1 MKQDNTSQFHNILDM
16 IRFGQLSD
24 ELDKAMPE
32 LVQAVNETGKVGS
45 ITVTLAVKKGN
56 ANQIEITDKVV
67 IKKPEPAR
75 ESTLAFASEDGSLSR
90 QDPRQAKLDLV
101 IKVSADEKPAVVAVV
116 EEEPV
121 AALKVV

>member
-45 ITVTLAVKKGN
+45 TTERFN
-56 ANQIEITDKVV
+56 
-67 IKKPEPAR
+67 R
-75 ESTLAFASEDGSLSR
+75 
-90 QDPRQAKLDLV
+90 
-101 IKVSADEKPAVVAVV
+101 
-116 EEEPV
+116 
-121 AALKVV
+121 